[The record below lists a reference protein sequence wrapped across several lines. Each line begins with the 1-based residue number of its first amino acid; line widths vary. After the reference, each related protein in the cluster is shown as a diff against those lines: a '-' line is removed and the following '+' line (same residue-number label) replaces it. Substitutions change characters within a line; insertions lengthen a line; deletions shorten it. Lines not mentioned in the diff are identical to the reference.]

1 MEFNDNKP
9 IYLQI
14 AEGIMDAVIR
24 GDQYPGSR
32 LPSVRD
38 YATNTGVNPNTAMR
52 TYTWLQQQG
61 LIYMKRGIGYFVDE
75 NAPQRIMEMR
85 RRQFF
90 EHEAN
95 YFLERLES
103 FGITPDQ
110 LKNTYEEYLTRRDSN
125 YKPTM

>member
-14 AEGIMDAVIR
+14 AEGIMDAVMR

-61 LIYMKRGIGYFVDE
+61 LIYMKRGIGYFVDD
-75 NAPQRIMEMR
+75 NACERILEMR
-85 RRQFF
+85 RHQFF

-95 YFLERLES
+95 YFMERLAS

-110 LKNTYEEYLTRRDSN
+110 LKNTYENYLDQLKLK
-125 YKPTM
+125 YKPC